1 MGEDDE
7 EGGGESEVIKVQD
20 IDAYWLQRQVNQ
32 AFGEIDPQQAQK
44 LAEEVLGTLEG
55 EDERDIENRL
65 VVLLEYDKFDLIKR
79 LMKNRL
85 RVVWCTRLARAKD
98 DEERKQIESR
108 MMEDDALA
116 GIVDQIHATRTS
128 AKKRQENLEKTIK
141 DEARRLRKGVVE
153 EDLMDEDVIEEPQK
167 RGRKEEGSQ
176 EGWAKGQRQVLELD
190 SLAFQQGAHLM
201 ANKRCELPAGS
212 YRTQKKGYE
221 EVHVPALKPKPFGEK
236 EELVKI
242 ETMPEW
248 AQPAFQGMKALNRV
262 QSRVYDAAL
271 FSARNLLLCAPTG
284 AGKTNVALLTML
296 HAIELHGRRGRTD
309 GTVDTSAFKIV
320 YVAPMKALVAE
331 MVGNFSERLKPYG
344 VNVRELTGDQSLT
357 KGQIDDTQV
366 RGAAFYFRKE
376 PLVDIFIWFVSGWGG
391 RNRVE

>member
-1 MGEDDE
+1 M
-7 EGGGESEVIKVQD
+7 QD
-20 IDAYWLQRQVNQ
+20 IDAYWLQRQVAQ

-44 LAEEVLGTLEG
+44 LAEEVLSTLEG

-65 VVLLEYDKFDLIKR
+65 VILLDYDKFDLIKK
-79 LMKNRL
+79 LMGNRL

-98 DEERKQIESR
+98 DEERKGIEAQ
-108 MMEDDALA
+108 MTADETLA

-141 DEARRLRKGVVE
+141 DEARRLRKGTVDEDMME
-153 EDLMDEDVIEEPQK
+153 EDGLEGPQK
-167 RGRKEEGSQ
+167 RGGRKEEGSQ
-176 EGWAKGQRQVLELD
+176 EGWAKGQRQLLELD

-221 EVHVPALKPKPFGEK
+221 EVHVPALKPKPFGDN

-242 ETMPEW
+242 EAMPEW
-248 AQPAFQGMKALNRV
+248 AHPAFQGMKSLNRV

-296 HAIELHGRRGRTD
+296 HTIELHGRRGRTD

-366 RGAAFYFRKE
+366 SVFIMQVQRLKE
-376 PLVDIFIWFVSGWGG
+376 CRDFVLPCLHTQERPRIFARMRSLQL
-391 RNRVE
+391 